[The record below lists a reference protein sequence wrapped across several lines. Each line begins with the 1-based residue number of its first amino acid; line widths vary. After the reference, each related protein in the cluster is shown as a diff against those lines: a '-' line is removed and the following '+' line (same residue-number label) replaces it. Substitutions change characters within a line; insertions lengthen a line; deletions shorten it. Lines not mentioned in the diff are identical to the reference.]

1 MGRPRERG
9 FTVIRSFSID
19 KALSDRLDEL
29 AWMNRTTASKLL
41 EEILMRALNEPSMND
56 QVPASDAQ
64 APALTP
70 KLTIDPLTQMEIDN
84 FTKEVNSFEAEVADL
99 EKFKN
104 TPPNIPKWADE
115 VTKKNIPIK
124 HKFDVLHKKEAL
136 EDEWSELRIK
146 FDRLRRGFPEDK
158 VMELG
163 NKLVELKKR
172 LEAI

>member
-1 MGRPRERG
+1 MGRPRERS

-29 AWMNRTTASKLL
+29 AWMNRTTASKML
-41 EEILMRALNEPSMND
+41 EEILMRALNEPSMNT
-56 QVPASDAQ
+56 QASASDEQ
-64 APALTP
+64 AVALGP
-70 KLTIDPLTQMEIDN
+70 RVAIDPLTQMEIDN
-84 FTKEVNSFEAEVADL
+84 FTKEVSAFEAEVNDL

-104 TPPNIPKWADE
+104 SPPAIPKWADE
-115 VTKKNIPIK
+115 ITRKNAPIK

-136 EDEWSELRIK
+136 IDEWSELRVK

-158 VMELG
+158 VVELG

-172 LEAI
+172 IEAI